1 MTEQLEGQID
11 FSPPPSSQDE
21 DGPSNQRDL
30 VSPLDMSTG
39 ASSRKRLHV
48 KASAPYDVRPSCI
61 RRDAIESRHTVE
73 PSSFGAVIIT
83 RPFFSQNELDKYR
96 VYTINPGIVKSWVGS
111 PHEESARFN
120 SCVPET
126 HLPDSDVRLLYHVNE
141 LRVRIPPMRQRSSTR
156 GSAELTWLEKDSGN
170 EFVIFSNLWGN
181 RP

>member
-48 KASAPYDVRPSCI
+48 KASAPYDVRP
-61 RRDAIESRHTVE
+61 
-73 PSSFGAVIIT
+73 IIT